1 MADLPFVE
9 GIPLTKPSRA
19 CALLA
24 QFLAVWALNLLVC
37 LALLH
42 GAFVGSPGCI
52 GAALTDLASSV
63 NGTTALPVAPALAGQ
78 QPQPPQR
85 WLVGQRQKRQ
95 PPEAAPPPPPPL
107 LGMEDVLQVKIVTDR
122 PSATKG
128 WSFNLPNLFPGLDG
142 ADAYAAAAAAGVPP
156 SGSTGGSTS
165 GGKGNGTAKSGGG
178 VFEPHYV
185 FTQNA
190 PLLYLDAGFLARHA
204 VRRVNVSVDEA
215 CLSKGYGGL
224 LRFLC
229 GEPERAGL
237 DTVVINQLMAALRSD
252 GFLRVGAIVQ
262 CLAAQTPPQKK
273 KGSLTKHTHTH
284 TRPHRRTPRPT
295 RPGAGAPPNCPQPPA
310 AAGPPPSGSSWP
322 WCCKAPSPSSSP
334 PPPPPSSSASS

>member
-9 GIPLTKPSRA
+9 GVPLTKPSRA
-19 CALLA
+19 CALLV
-24 QFLAVWALNLLVC
+24 QFLAVWALNLLVG

-63 NGTTALPVAPALAGQ
+63 NGTTAPPVAPALAGQ
-78 QPQPPQR
+78 QPLPPQR
-85 WLVGQRQKRQ
+85 WLGGQRQKRQ
-95 PPEAAPPPPPPL
+95 PPEAAPPPAPPL
-107 LGMEDVLQVKIVTDR
+107 LGMEDVLQVKIVTGR

-142 ADAYAAAAAAGVPP
+142 ADTDAAAAAAGVPP
-156 SGSTGGSTS
+156 SGSTSGSTGGAGGS
-165 GGKGNGTAKSGGG
+165 NGTAKSGSG

-204 VRRVNVSVDEA
+204 VRRVNLTVDEA

-237 DTVVINQLMAALRSD
+237 DTVVINQLMASLRSD
-252 GFLRVGAIVQ
+252 GFVRVGAIVQ
-262 CLAAQTPPQKK
+262 CLAAQKPSRKRKRGLSPN
-273 KGSLTKHTHTH
+273 THTP
-284 TRPHRRTPRPT
+284 TRPHLRTP
-295 RPGAGAPPNCPQPPA
+295 
-310 AAGPPPSGSSWP
+310 
-322 WCCKAPSPSSSP
+322 
-334 PPPPPSSSASS
+334 